1 MSLSR
6 TVHAHPNTPKHM
18 SEVWQS
24 LWSSRALLSGPTA
37 FDTPF
42 KTVESIAVIT
52 TQRAGIISEGE
63 SAGLSLD
70 TSSAEDGLPCAV
82 TWSPSHVALA
92 QTAPSSED
100 SMKEFSLDP
109 KEKCQIC
116 PTSLVEEEYSLM
128 KGGIGPS
135 VQADGFQRFHV
146 SFPVARKLSTLGFA
160 RQQDL
165 KHDDRPDM

>member
-1 MSLSR
+1 
-6 TVHAHPNTPKHM
+6 M

-42 KTVESIAVIT
+42 KTVESIPVIT

-63 SAGLSLD
+63 SGGLSLD

-109 KEKCQIC
+109 KEKMPNMPYVPSRGRIF
-116 PTSLVEEEYSLM
+116 VNE
-128 KGGIGPS
+128 GGYWAPS
-135 VQADGFQRFHV
+135 VQADGFQNVVPVERFHV
-146 SFPVARKLSTLGFA
+146 SCPVARKLSTLGFA